1 MDAETTKEDSKKYS
15 THDIIVCLKDV
26 SVVYGNFAALYD
38 INLDIHSGDFI
49 GICGPNGSGKTTL
62 MKTMIGTIKPY
73 TGQIALF
80 GEEIK
85 DHIPLEI
92 RHKLAY
98 VPQISEFDRNFP
110 ALVKDVARMGR
121 YAKAGVVKSL
131 TKMDKQI
138 AMDALRIVDMDY
150 AAERPFGHLS
160 GGQQQRVLI
169 AQALAT
175 EAEVIL
181 LDEFTSALD
190 FRMTEDI
197 MELLDFLSYTQN
209 ITVVTVG
216 HNLELLR
223 AYCNRIVCI
232 NKIIAFDGEPKD
244 PDLDKAINTIF
255 H

>member
-1 MDAETTKEDSKKYS
+1 MDAKTTKKDSKKYS
-15 THDIIVCLKDV
+15 THDIVVCLKHV

-38 INLDIHSGDFI
+38 INLDIHAGDFI

-85 DHIPLEI
+85 DHIPLET

-98 VPQISEFDRNFP
+98 VPQVSEFDRNFP

-121 YAKAGVVKSL
+121 YAKAGVVKPL
-131 TKMDKQI
+131 TKIDKQI
-138 AMDALRIVDMDY
+138 AIDALRIVDMDY

>member
-1 MDAETTKEDSKKYS
+1 MESKTKEKESKKYS
-15 THDIIVCLKDV
+15 TQDIIICLKDV
-26 SVVYGNFAALYD
+26 SVVFGNFAALYD

-62 MKTMIGTIKPY
+62 LKTMIGSLKPY

-80 GEEIK
+80 GEQIK
-85 DHIPLEI
+85 DNIPLDI
-92 RHKLAY
+92 KHKFAY

-110 ALVKDVARMGR
+110 ALVKDVAYMGR
-121 YAKAGVVKSL
+121 FAKVGVVKPL
-131 TKMDKQI
+131 TKIDKQK

-190 FRMTEDI
+190 FRMTEEI

-216 HNLELLR
+216 HNLDLLR

-244 PDLDKAINTIF
+244 PDLDKAINAIF